1 MENFTFMIKRSQKM
15 ETITLPDTEVM
26 ATDVNR
32 QEQVAVALTQ
42 IELTSTGLRFQYP
55 HNNRNIFLS

>member
-1 MENFTFMIKRSQKM
+1 MIKRSQKM

-32 QEQVAVALTQ
+32 QGQVAVALTQ